1 MNRPYDDELQHYGV
15 RGMKWGV
22 QRIRSKTVGLDVKV
36 KKQIR
41 RYDRGKNVSKDELAR
56 LSKKVRRHK
65 YNIERK
71 VARANRFIIKSEKSD
86 VKALVYRY
94 NRDPLKKAAVQEYMD
109 NLKANRATLDEL
121 RLQLMDVR
129 I

>member
-22 QRIRSKTVGLDVKV
+22 QRARSKTVGLDVKV

-86 VKALVYRY
+86 VKGLVNRY
-94 NRDPLKKAAVQEYMD
+94 NRDTLKNDAVQEYMD